1 MGTGSLRPVRRIRD
15 GKGGLIWAS
24 MPEAVHLLP
33 RSLSLATSPL
43 SGCRRSLLFFLLSLS
58 FTSQGTRPGREFWG
72 RDLHF
77 MVSHGGAGSA
87 GYETRQR

>member
-1 MGTGSLRPVRRIRD
+1 MGEGGFVR
-15 GKGGLIWAS
+15 AC
-24 MPEAVHLLP
+24 MPWAVHLPPL
-33 RSLSLATSPL
+33 SLSLATSPPS
-43 SGCRRSLLFFLLSLS
+43 SGVVVPYFFFLLSLS

-77 MVSHGGAGSA
+77 MVGSA